1 MQHEDSSELLDQ
13 GAAALYLGV
22 QPSTL
27 ERWRFVGAGPK
38 FCKVGRLVRYRRSAL
53 EDYLNERTRT
63 STHSDQ
69 IPQAA

>member
-1 MQHEDSSELLDQ
+1 MEQKLDLLTQDE
-13 GAAALYLGV
+13 AAEQLGV

-53 EDYLNERTRT
+53 DEYLDARTRS
-63 STHSDQ
+63 STHTDQ